1 MSLRAVV
8 SVPGR
13 RSLVV
18 TCDSARQC
26 HEVAR
31 VEKDRPAN
39 QQRGAIVGIDALR
52 GREASPL
59 VLWLYDG
66 ERWLKELV

>member
-26 HEVAR
+26 HEVAKT
-31 VEKDRPAN
+31 EKARPEN
-39 QQRGAIVGIDALR
+39 QERGAIVGIDAVK
-52 GREASPL
+52 GRRTEAL
-59 VLWLYDG
+59 VFWLYDG
-66 ERWLKELV
+66 DSWVKELV